1 MLKIKSLTSC
11 NINGIPLKSVNLSK
25 RMFEYKSY
33 INENVNLINDSEFVV
48 LTINGL
54 YGYRVGILGWLS
66 TYLSHCLSQVNNPL
80 CIKSIF
86 DNVIANDYEV
96 ISHYISLVSRSIPL
110 FNYGNWDYKNY
121 LFTNNILKTTSNLS
135 IPKIYDLL
143 SIYTLKPLFDSG
155 SAIYSNKISHDSGF
169 ERWKIWDM
177 LNSTEQQFNK
187 GIIWSYFISENNKN
201 GIMIITMELI
211 EDRLVLEQLKQLVDM
226 KEFLE
231 LKFKIDVEK
240 YETYIIGDFK
250 TQFNMGIS
258 EDVKNKL
265 DILVK
270 SNLKFIE
277 NSNDIMETN
286 FIFYSNSDI
295 IVNNITKFSVEEDQI
310 INVDF
315 CTKTEN
321 TSNEINKLQE
331 IIIME
336 EPNTLE
342 EIIVTKETNTNEEIT
357 NKLEEININE
367 INIRDDYFSKQ
378 DENIN
383 PLHIKSINEPE
394 PDSDS
399 DSNSDKNEWLSI

>member
-1 MLKIKSLTSC
+1 
-11 NINGIPLKSVNLSK
+11 
-25 RMFEYKSY
+25 
-33 INENVNLINDSEFVV
+33 
-48 LTINGL
+48 
-54 YGYRVGILGWLS
+54 
-66 TYLSHCLSQVNNPL
+66 
-80 CIKSIF
+80 
-86 DNVIANDYEV
+86 
-96 ISHYISLVSRSIPL
+96 
-110 FNYGNWDYKNY
+110 
-121 LFTNNILKTTSNLS
+121 
-135 IPKIYDLL
+135 
-143 SIYTLKPLFDSG
+143 
-155 SAIYSNKISHDSGF
+155 
-169 ERWKIWDM
+169 M

-211 EDRLVLEQLKQLVDM
+211 QDRLVLEQLKQLVDM

-310 INVDF
+310 INIEF
-315 CTKTEN
+315 YTETEN
-321 TSNEINKLQE
+321 TSNTINKLQE

-336 EPNTLE
+336 EPNILE
-342 EIIVTKETNTNEEIT
+342 EIIVTKETNTLEEIIVT
-357 NKLEEININE
+357 KEINTLEEININE

-383 PLHIKSINEPE
+383 PLYNKSINEPE

-399 DSNSDKNEWLSI
+399 DKNEWLSV

>member
-1 MLKIKSLTSC
+1 
-11 NINGIPLKSVNLSK
+11 
-25 RMFEYKSY
+25 
-33 INENVNLINDSEFVV
+33 
-48 LTINGL
+48 
-54 YGYRVGILGWLS
+54 
-66 TYLSHCLSQVNNPL
+66 
-80 CIKSIF
+80 
-86 DNVIANDYEV
+86 
-96 ISHYISLVSRSIPL
+96 
-110 FNYGNWDYKNY
+110 
-121 LFTNNILKTTSNLS
+121 
-135 IPKIYDLL
+135 
-143 SIYTLKPLFDSG
+143 
-155 SAIYSNKISHDSGF
+155 
-169 ERWKIWDM
+169 
-177 LNSTEQQFNK
+177 
-187 GIIWSYFISENNKN
+187 
-201 GIMIITMELI
+201 
-211 EDRLVLEQLKQLVDM
+211 
-226 KEFLE
+226 
-231 LKFKIDVEK
+231 
-240 YETYIIGDFK
+240 
-250 TQFNMGIS
+250 MGIS

-270 SNLKFIE
+270 SHLKFIE

-295 IVNNITKFSVEEDQI
+295 IVNNITKFSVEEEQI

-336 EPNTLE
+336 DPNILE

-378 DENIN
+378 DETIN
-383 PLHIKSINEPE
+383 PLHNKSINEPE